1 VQAATYAVVDVE
13 TTGLDPERDR
23 VLEVAVVRI
32 TPWGVTTAEY
42 TTLIRPDGPAPAPD
56 PDPDPGPDADP
67 DAAAV
72 AAAIHG
78 ISAADLREAPTF
90 RQVAAGLAARL
101 AGAVVAGH
109 NVAFDLAFLTSEFRR
124 LGIEVPPLPAVCTHA
139 LAALLFPELERHR
152 LADCCDHAGIVLNG
166 AHTALGDAR
175 ATARLLGAYL
185 ATARTRGTVTLA
197 ELGCTPLVRPPVV
210 WTTGLPYR
218 AATLGRGLVAPA

>member
-42 TTLIRPDGPAPAPD
+42 STLIRPDGPVPE
-56 PDPDPGPDADP
+56 PGPDADP
-67 DAAAV
+67 EAAAV

-78 ISAADLREAPTF
+78 ISTDELGEAPTF
-90 RQVAAGLAARL
+90 RQVAAALAARL

-124 LGIEVPPLPAVCTHA
+124 LGVEVPPLPAVCTHA

-152 LADCCDHAGIVLNG
+152 LADCCDHAGIVLDG

-185 ATARTRGTVTLA
+185 ATARARGTVALA
-197 ELGCTPLVRPPVV
+197 ELGCTPLVPPPVV

-218 AATLGRGLVAPA
+218 AAARRRGLVAPA